1 MAGRQTDRVSGT
13 AILTRL
19 RREGGP
25 TSFGVDTRK
34 ENTHAHNEKENRLQE
49 IKAKKD
55 MKDKTTTPREARDSG
70 GHTTRET
77 ERERIKGK
85 K

>member
-1 MAGRQTDRVSGT
+1 LV
-13 AILTRL
+13 LTQ
-19 RREGGP
+19 EKK
-25 TSFGVDTRK
+25 TR
-34 ENTHAHNEKENRLQE
+34 THNEKENRLQE

>member
-1 MAGRQTDRVSGT
+1 MV
-13 AILTRL
+13 LTQ
-19 RREGGP
+19 EKK
-25 TSFGVDTRK
+25 TR
-34 ENTHAHNEKENRLQE
+34 THNEKENRLQE

>member
-1 MAGRQTDRVSGT
+1 
-13 AILTRL
+13 LTQ
-19 RREGGP
+19 ENK
-25 TSFGVDTRK
+25 TR
-34 ENTHAHNEKENRLQE
+34 THNEKENRLQE

>member
-1 MAGRQTDRVSGT
+1 
-13 AILTRL
+13 
-19 RREGGP
+19 
-25 TSFGVDTRK
+25 
-34 ENTHAHNEKENRLQE
+34 
-49 IKAKKD
+49 

-85 K
+85 KQDWVSLVKDGSQGGNGLLHLIHIPSGELEHRGD